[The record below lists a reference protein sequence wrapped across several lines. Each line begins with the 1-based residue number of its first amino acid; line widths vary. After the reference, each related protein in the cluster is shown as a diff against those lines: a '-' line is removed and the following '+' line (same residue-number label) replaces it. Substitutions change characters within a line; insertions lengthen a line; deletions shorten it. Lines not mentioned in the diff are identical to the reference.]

1 MRNKVIAALIVAIL
15 TTVVL
20 VNAKSATCDEDSI
33 KNVTDDGEIIVMLS
47 GHVYQVLP
55 GDNID
60 SMLWLPASDVMICI
74 RSINVRGRNMIYYDI
89 INTDDKEKVGALLL
103 R

>member
-1 MRNKVIAALIVAIL
+1 MLN
-15 TTVVL
+15 TVVAL
-20 VNAKSATCDEDSI
+20 NVRGATCDEDSI
-33 KNVTDDGEIIVMLS
+33 KSVTDDGDVIVMLS

-60 SMLWLPASDVMICI
+60 SMLWLPASDVMICA
-74 RSINVRGRNMIYYDI
+74 RSINVSGRNMIYYEI
-89 INTDDKEKVGALLL
+89 INTDDKEKVGAVIV